1 MRTPEEIGKIVR
13 RLRGTLSLRDFAA
26 KCGVSHSTIDYIE
39 KGYDFRTGKP
49 TYPSAVVLSK
59 IAAAA
64 NVPLDYIVGVN
75 TSEENTTPTDELV
88 LNDGEKA
95 LVKLFRSASPYQ
107 REIILQLLAAK
118 ITPKE

>member
-1 MRTPEEIGKIVR
+1 MFATRLKIALDKREMKPAVLAY
-13 RLRGTLSLRDFAA
+13 RL
-26 KCGVSHSTIDYIE
+26 GVDRSTISNYL
-39 KGYDFRTGKP
+39 KGKYTAKIDVIR
-49 TYPSAVVLSK
+49 K
-59 IAAAA
+59 IAKILDVSPDWLSGLD
-64 NVPLDYIVGVN
+64 VPV
-75 TSEENTTPTDELV
+75 EENTTPTDELV

>member
-1 MRTPEEIGKIVR
+1 MKTPEEIGKIVR
-13 RLRGTLSLRDFAA
+13 RLRGSLSLRDFAN

-64 NVPLDYIVGVN
+64 QVPLDYILGVN
-75 TSEENTTPTDELV
+75 TAEDSTTPTDEFV

-95 LVKLFRSASPYQ
+95 LVKLFRLASPYQ